1 MQLVIQLIEVS
12 QVQTAIQRPA
22 PCAQAAG
29 FPADYFG
36 VAEESVQHLP
46 HQDEGT
52 EEQVGQTHQQDDSA
66 ELLCELQAVSA
77 PLVLGVQVPLVL
89 KQRARAPEQDE
100 LKVVLEALGEEHDI
114 AQQGELQLHRQQGLV
129 YHGHHVV
136 FESQD
141 AVINVQL
148 CQLFL
153 VDAHLLLSL

>member
-1 MQLVIQLIEVS
+1 MQFMVQLIEVS
-12 QVQTAIQRPA
+12 KVQTAIQGPA
-22 PCAQAAG
+22 PCAQAPG

-52 EEQVGQTHQQDDSA
+52 QEQVGQTQHQDDSA
-66 ELLCELQAVSA
+66 ELLCKLQAVSA
-77 PLVLGVQVPLVL
+77 PLVLWVQVPLVL
-89 KQRARAPEQDE
+89 KQRPWAPKQDE
-100 LKVVLEALGEEHDI
+100 LKVVLEALGEEYHI
-114 AQQGELQLHRQQGLV
+114 AQQGELQLHRQQRLV

-141 AVINVQL
+141 AVINVKF

-153 VDAHLLLSL
+153 VYAHLLLSL